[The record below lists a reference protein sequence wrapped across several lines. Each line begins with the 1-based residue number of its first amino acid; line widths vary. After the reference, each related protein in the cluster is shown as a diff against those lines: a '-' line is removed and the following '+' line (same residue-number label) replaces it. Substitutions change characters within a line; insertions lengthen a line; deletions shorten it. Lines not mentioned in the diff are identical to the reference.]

1 MMRNKIYGAIYG
13 AAVGDALG
21 APTELRSTE
30 QIKQKFGGLVTD
42 FVQAPID
49 TFAGGYPIGT
59 VTDDFSMTYYIM
71 KEIIKNEGVFNYEI
85 AKNAIIQWSDDEYYF
100 EKFAGPTTRSAV
112 EKMRKNQPTDI
123 DPFGLINF
131 NAQATNG
138 AAMKTIPIAIL
149 AQCNLSKCVEYTFD
163 LCRPTHFNSNA
174 ISAATAISCAA
185 CVAQKK
191 EVDLEEIYQAAIQGA
206 IKGKELG
213 ESAGKI
219 SVGIDLAKA
228 IENAI
233 KIGKIS
239 NDFEELM
246 RNISDVIGTSFQV
259 SESIPATFAIIAGTN
274 GNFREAMCV
283 ATNVGGDTDTIATM
297 VGGILGGY
305 NGIESVPVELIEGV
319 KKGNPHLDFD
329 QTINQ
334 FIELL

>member
-30 QIKQKFGGLVTD
+30 QIKQKFGGFVTG
-42 FVQAPID
+42 FVQSPSD
-49 TFAGGYPIGT
+49 TFAGGYPLGT
-59 VTDDFSMTYYIM
+59 VTDDFSVSYYIM
-71 KEIIKNEGVFNYEI
+71 KEIIKNKGIFSYEV
-85 AKNAIIQWSDDEYYF
+85 ARNAIIQWGDDEYYF
-100 EKFAGPTTRSAV
+100 EKFAGPTTRAAI
-112 EKMRKNQPTDI
+112 EKMRKNQPTDV

-138 AAMKTIPIAIL
+138 AAMKTLPIAIL

-185 CVAQKK
+185 CTAQKQA
-191 EVDLEEIYQAAIQGA
+191 VNLEEIYQAAIQGA
-206 IKGKELG
+206 IEGKKLG
-213 ESAGKI
+213 EIAGKI

-228 IENAI
+228 IAKAI
-233 KIGKIS
+233 EIGKTS
-239 NDFEELM
+239 GSSDELM
-246 RNISDVIGTSFQV
+246 RNISDIIGTSFQV

-274 GNFREAMCV
+274 GNFREAMFV
-283 ATNVGGDTDTIATM
+283 ATNVGGDTDTIASM

-305 NGIESVPVELIEGV
+305 NGIESIPTELIDGV